1 MWIKFSAISLAF
13 AASLFAVQ
21 AIIIYLWMYQH
32 SALFLIFLVGD
43 IPLMIN
49 FLLRRHETNS
59 AISGG
64 LQWFWYSLILTLKM
78 VFLVWHKTFESS
90 SNNTILDKLPYTV
103 FPSSII
109 PIVLFITPAIYI
121 LLSFRAAPQ
130 LYGSPIYVLSTE
142 SLLHSDLVTH
152 VLLDLTDILVQMQ
165 HEQYPAS
172 LLLHS
177 NWVYMYA
184 GIVLTLV
191 LFFHGLSFPTS
202 GGEPTNLQRQG
213 GDVYIVRKH
222 AALVG
227 IFLVDIPLLILRVY
241 IWLHFPV
248 FPGFNPWIMK
258 NMLFIPLQ
266 IVRLNQCRLAEK
278 ERSQKSQRE
287 SFFSSVIVRDD
298 TKGGRSLIKKDGNS
312 SIKGKSSQLS
322 HNGHDSN
329 NKTGTIELSTL
340 NTNRDDEN
348 DILNVN
354 SSNNIDGIINTK
366 DNGFNRSDL
375 TSNSNLNV
383 DNNRNLSNDM
393 SINGMNI
400 NINSKNDIT
409 IQDLSMTSSNIQKAL
424 NMSAMQGLSNDEVL
438 QQEQIHEDLQ
448 QFSSINNLTNKNEQ
462 PDKELDTNVKKS
474 FDYILKDINST
485 RNIPPQDFT
494 FFTIIKQLIYMF
506 QKSGQSSYLSSILDN
521 TLNVTQFQNIRL
533 SLALIIPLISQITIA
548 IICRKPE
555 EGGNSLQC
563 NVNWFFPALK
573 NSDNFSDVRCSA
585 TFLSSAIFNFV
596 SYYLVWFGM
605 ANFFDIICGSIY
617 QTVIIG
623 SFYFVVHGIRNGQ
636 FIDPY
641 FLNGSIDVVDI
652 LVLLCVSPA
661 VLALLFNY
669 FPLSSAF
676 LGRKYLRF
684 ATPLSHKQ
692 WLINKI
698 SINTDQKNSDVDNRT
713 QQNSGSTV
721 REDEVGYV
729 NIGSCLL
736 LLNCRYGIAPVGLN
750 GLLIGPDTIKGI
762 RTIDLLLTIFY
773 RDILFIFITRGILL
787 TFCFTWASLGIFLA
801 HITFMIIYGIIS
813 HTIRL
818 LSLRR
823 FELKILFQ
831 KILRDIV
838 KDDSSS
844 LSLFQQNPN
853 LLRNHE
859 KIYRNEDWKNS
870 SIQQIFSKSNP
881 TSSKHA
887 ELMQII
893 EQISLPYY
901 SFNNII
907 KKYST
912 SGFFSSPGNVFLP
925 YTLGTI
931 PL

>member
-13 AASLFAVQ
+13 TASLFAVQ
-21 AIIIYLWMYQH
+21 AIIMYLWMYQH
-32 SALFLIFLVGD
+32 SVLFLIFLVGD
-43 IPLMIN
+43 IPLMMN

-78 VFLVWHKTFESS
+78 VFLVWHKTFEASS
-90 SNNTILDKLPYTV
+90 HSTVVDKLPYTV

-152 VLLDLTDILVQMQ
+152 VLLDLIDILVQMQ

-202 GGEPTNLQRQG
+202 GGEPTNSQRQG

-258 NMLFIPLQ
+258 NILFIPLQ

-287 SFFSSVIVRDD
+287 SFFSNIIVRDD
-298 TKGGRSLIKKDGNS
+298 GRRGSSLIKRNVS
-312 SIKGKSSQLS
+312 SNIKTKNSQLV
-322 HNGHDSN
+322 HNGHNSN
-329 NKTGTIELSTL
+329 NKANTIELSTL
-340 NTNRDDEN
+340 NTNKDDKSN
-348 DILNVN
+348 MLNIN
-354 SSNNIDGIINTK
+354 ISSNADGLVTSTDNVFTK
-366 DNGFNRSDL
+366 SDL
-375 TSNSNLNV
+375 TNISNSSV
-383 DNNRNLSNDM
+383 DKNNNLSNEM
-393 SINGMNI
+393 SINGINNI
-400 NINSKNDIT
+400 INSKS
-409 IQDLSMTSSNIQKAL
+409 DLATQELSILNNNFQRTL
-424 NMSAMQGLSNDEVL
+424 NMSVRKRFSNDEVIQL
-438 QQEQIHEDLQ
+438 EQVYDDLQ
-448 QFSSINNLTNKNEQ
+448 QTDSLNNLMNKNEQ
-462 PDKELDTNVKKS
+462 FNKELDSNVKKN
-474 FDYILKDINST
+474 FDYILKDIKSN
-485 RNIPPQDFT
+485 RNIPPQNFT
-494 FFTIIKQLIYMF
+494 FFTIAKQLIYMF

-548 IICRKPE
+548 IVCRRPE
-555 EGGNSLQC
+555 EGVSSLQC
-563 NVNWFFPALK
+563 DLNWFFPALQ
-573 NSDNFSDVRCSA
+573 NNNDFSRVKCSA
-585 TFLSSAIFNFV
+585 VFLSSAIFNFV

-617 QTVIIG
+617 QTVIIS

-636 FIDPY
+636 FIDSY
-641 FLNGSIDVVDI
+641 FLNGKIDVVGV

-661 VLALLFNY
+661 VLTLLFNY

-692 WLINKI
+692 WLINQI
-698 SINTDQKNSDVDNRT
+698 SMNTDQKNNDVDNKS
-713 QQNSGSTV
+713 QQNPGNPI
-721 REDEVGYV
+721 REDEVGHV

-762 RTIDLLLTIFY
+762 RTIDLLLATFY
-773 RDILFIFITRGILL
+773 RDVLFIFITRGILL
-787 TFCFTWASLGIFLA
+787 SLCFTWASLGIFLA
-801 HITFMIIYGIIS
+801 HITFMIIYGIVS
-813 HTIRL
+813 HTTRL

-831 KILRDIV
+831 KILRDII

-844 LSLFQQNPN
+844 LLFFQQNQN
-853 LLRNHE
+853 IIFNYDQ
-859 KIYRNEDWKNS
+859 IYMNEDLKNLNMKKG
-870 SIQQIFSKSNP
+870 FFKSNP
-881 TSSKHA
+881 TSPQHA
-887 ELMQII
+887 ELLQII
-893 EQISLPYY
+893 EQISIPYY
-901 SFNNII
+901 SFQNII

-925 YTLGTI
+925 YALGAI